1 MELRQLRSLVT
12 LVESGCNV
20 SRAAE
25 RLFIVQSAVS
35 QHILRLEEELG
46 VHLFMRQGK
55 RILGLT
61 EAGEQVLQHA
71 RRVLAE
77 TGNILEVGREHVED
91 STGVLRIGTTHTQ
104 ARYVLPPVV
113 TRFNRAWPRVELQ
126 IHQDTPRH
134 LVRMLLEEKV
144 DFAICTEDLA
154 AEPHVTTVPGYQW
167 NRSLIAPPGHPLLL
181 EEEPTLEALCAHPLI
196 TYVHGFTGRG
206 HFDRSLQKA
215 GLQPHIVLTAADTDV
230 IKTYVRQRMGIGII
244 ASMAYDPV
252 QDADLAI
259 RDLARLF
266 PWETTHIAYPENK
279 YLRRY
284 QQHFIELFREHVTE
298 MSSEETAGLQPA

>member
-12 LVESGCNV
+12 LVEADCNV

-25 RLFIVQSAVS
+25 RLFMVQSAVS
-35 QHILRLEEELG
+35 QHIRRLEEELG

-61 EAGEQVLQHA
+61 EAGEKVLQHA

-113 TRFNRAWPRVELQ
+113 KRFNRTWPKVELQ
-126 IHQDTPRH
+126 IHQDTPRN
-134 LVRMLLEEKV
+134 LVRRLLDDKV
-144 DFAICTEDLA
+144 DFSICTEDLA
-154 AEPHVTTVPGYQW
+154 DEPRVVTVPGYQW
-167 NRSLIAPPGHPLLL
+167 NRSVIAPPGHPLLL
-181 EEEPTLEALCAHPLI
+181 EDTITLESLCAHPII
-196 TYVHGFTGRG
+196 TYVAGFTGSG
-206 HFDRSLQKA
+206 HFNRILQKA
-215 GLQPHIVLTAADTDV
+215 GLEPHIVLTAADTDV
-230 IKTYVRQRMGIGII
+230 IKTYVRERMGIGII
-244 ASMAYDPV
+244 ASMAYSTDK
-252 QDADLAI
+252 DADLAI
-259 RDLARLF
+259 RDLSHLF
-266 PWETTHIAYPENK
+266 PWETTHIAYPQTK

-284 QQHFIELFREHVTE
+284 QEHFIELFRGCVDEAGEDVT
-298 MSSEETAGLQPA
+298 GLRPV

>member
-25 RLFIVQSAVS
+25 RLFMVQSAVS

-77 TGNILEVGREHVED
+77 TGNILDVGREHVDD
-91 STGVLRIGTTHTQ
+91 SSGVLRIGTTHTQ

-113 TRFNRAWPRVELQ
+113 KRFNRAWPRVELQ

-134 LVRMLLEEKV
+134 LVRMLLDDKV

-154 AEPHVTTVPGYQW
+154 EQPHVTTVAGYQW
-167 NRSLIAPPGHPLLL
+167 NRSVIVPPGHPLLL
-181 EEEPTLEALCAHPLI
+181 EDTITLASLCAHPLI
-196 TYVHGFTGRG
+196 TYVRGFTGRG
-206 HFDRSLQKA
+206 HFDRVLQKA
-215 GLQPHIVLTAADTDV
+215 GVEPHIVLTAADTDV
-230 IKTYVRQRMGIGII
+230 IKTYVRERMGIGII
-244 ASMAYDPV
+244 ASMAYCPR
-252 QDADLAI
+252 QD
-259 RDLARLF
+259 RDLAVRALDHLF
-266 PWETTHIAYPENK
+266 PWEVTYIAYRENK

-284 QQHFIELFREHVTE
+284 QEHFIDLFRAHA
-298 MSSEETAGLQPA
+298 SESGQGAVNGLRPV

>member
-25 RLFIVQSAVS
+25 RLFMVQSAVS

-134 LVRMLLEEKV
+134 LVRMLLEDKA

-154 AEPHVTTVPGYQW
+154 EEPHAVTVPAYRW

-181 EEEPTLEALCAHPLI
+181 EDRIELTTLARHPLI

-206 HFDRSLQKA
+206 HSERVFHKA
-215 GLQPHIVLTAADTDV
+215 GLQPHIVLSAADTDV

-244 ASMAYDPV
+244 ASMAYDPA
-252 QDADLAI
+252 QDTDLAS
-259 RDLARLF
+259 RDLAHLF
-266 PWETTHIAYPENK
+266 PWETTYIAYPEHK